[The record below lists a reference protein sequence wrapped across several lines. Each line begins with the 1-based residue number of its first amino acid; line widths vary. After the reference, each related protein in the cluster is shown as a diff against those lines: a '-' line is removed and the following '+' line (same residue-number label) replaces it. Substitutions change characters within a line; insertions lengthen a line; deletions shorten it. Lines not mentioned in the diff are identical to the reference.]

1 MNANDIETTGP
12 GPETPGCDD
21 HAQPPHRDFTGR
33 WVKLS
38 TGQTGLRGLLEVQAL
53 PPAANGATLDA
64 RPSSLTSRA
73 EPPPILDFIASDAT
87 LDRAGEVI
95 EASGW
100 RLDQFRR
107 NPVFQ
112 NAHNY
117 GNIIH
122 TLGRAQLAEV
132 RGGRL
137 FLRVLFAT
145 DINPLARLAYDLY
158 RRGFLHAVS
167 VGFLPRRW
175 ENGTDRTPWR
185 RRFLEQEL
193 LEVSAVAVPAN
204 PNALVLAVKSG
215 AVERGELRELLALL
229 QDTLGHTPGPKMRT
243 LLQSARALAKALNPG
258 PIP

>member
-1 MNANDIETTGP
+1 MNANDIETTGA
-12 GPETPGCDD
+12 GPEHPARDD
-21 HAQPPHRDFTGR
+21 HAQPLHRDFAGR

-38 TGQTGLRGLLEVQAL
+38 TGQTGLRGLLEVQTL
-53 PPAANGATLDA
+53 PPAANARETAANGATLDA
-64 RPSSLTSRA
+64 RA

-122 TLGRAQLAEV
+122 TLGRAQIAEV

-175 ENGTDRTPWR
+175 ENGTDRTAWR

-204 PNALVLAVKSG
+204 PNALMLS
-215 AVERGELRELLALL
+215 ALGS
-229 QDTLGHTPGPKMRT
+229 DAP
-243 LLQSARALAKALNPG
+243 SRALRLARDIASRLRA
-258 PIP
+258 